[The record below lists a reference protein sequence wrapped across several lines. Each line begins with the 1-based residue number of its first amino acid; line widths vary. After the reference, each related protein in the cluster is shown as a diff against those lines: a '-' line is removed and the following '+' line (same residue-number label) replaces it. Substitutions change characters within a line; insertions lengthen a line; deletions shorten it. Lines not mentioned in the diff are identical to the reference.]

1 MVAEYLQNFEQ
12 ANFSLAQDFSSL
24 KSFYQSRVQK
34 KYPHQTILEAGCG
47 RGEFTL
53 WLIEQ
58 GYTAW
63 GADRV
68 AAALPQVPFIHQDL
82 LKPLNINQKF
92 DLIIDS
98 HLFHCLVFDQE
109 RELYLGNLKRTLNP
123 NGIIMMECLGKLQK
137 SNPAHYLIQENGVM
151 WARTEKKLIGA
162 INIGAQTYVPFR
174 RTSTVNDLEIL
185 AKKLD
190 LKILELTYE
199 NGLGFSF
206 ENFEEEIRLDLVRV
220 IFTSN
225 H

>member
-1 MVAEYLQNFEQ
+1 MVAEYLQNFEL
-12 ANFSLAQDFSSL
+12 ADFSLAQDFSSL
-24 KSFYQSRVQK
+24 KSFYQSRVQA

-58 GYTAW
+58 GYTVW
-63 GADRV
+63 GCDRV
-68 AAALPQVPFIHQDL
+68 AATLPQVPFIHQDL
-82 LKPLNINQKF
+82 LKPLNTDQKF

-109 RELYLGNLKRTLNP
+109 RELYLCNLKSALNP
-123 NGIIMMECLGKLQK
+123 KGIIMIECLGKLQK

-151 WARTEKKLIGA
+151 WARTEKNLIGT
-162 INIGAQTYVPFR
+162 INVGAQVYVPFR
-174 RTSTVNDLEIL
+174 RTSTVHDFEIL
-185 AKKLD
+185 AKKID

-206 ENFEEEIRLDLVRV
+206 ENFEEEIRLDLMRV
-220 IFTSN
+220 VLGSP
-225 H
+225 